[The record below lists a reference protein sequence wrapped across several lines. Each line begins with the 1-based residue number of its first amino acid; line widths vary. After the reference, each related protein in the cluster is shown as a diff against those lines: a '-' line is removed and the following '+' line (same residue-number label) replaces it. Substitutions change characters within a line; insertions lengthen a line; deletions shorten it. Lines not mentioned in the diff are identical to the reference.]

1 MDTML
6 NPREEEIM
14 RILWKLQKAFVKDI
28 LAAMDPPLPP
38 YNTVSSIVRKL
49 EAEGLIGH
57 TAYGNTH
64 QYYPILQKKQYRK
77 WSFERLFNHYF
88 DRSPE
93 ALMSFFLNEE
103 SLDPENLEEIIRKLK
118 K

>member
-1 MDTML
+1 MHTIL
-6 NPREEEIM
+6 NPREEEVM

-28 LAAMDPPLPP
+28 LAEMDPPAPP

-49 EAEGLIGH
+49 ETEGLIGH
-57 TAYGNTH
+57 TVYGNTH
-64 QYYPILQKKQYRK
+64 QYHPVLQKKQYRK

-93 ALMSFFLNEE
+93 ALMSFFFYED
-103 SLDPENLEEIIRKLK
+103 SLDQEKLEEIIRKLK